1 MTCRLPVEHA
11 IEQKEV
17 VSVNN
22 LPKLRSFQLD
32 LQLKLKDIIGQSS
45 GGPLL
50 AKSCLANIA
59 CGGGKSALPLIAFQQ
74 LEQANVVDRVAVIC
88 PRESL
93 AQQCAEGFE
102 EPLFRGMLKHNYS
115 INEATNCVDPC
126 RGLSGYATTYQA
138 IGADR
143 SQINLHE
150 FKRHRYLLCLDEVHH
165 VAEDSNWHKQLT
177 PLYEAAAFILLMT
190 GTLERGDKQK
200 IAFIPHKEVVDE

>member
-1 MTCRLPVEHA
+1 MN
-11 IEQKEV
+11 
-17 VSVNN
+17 S
-22 LPKLRSFQLD
+22 LPKLRSFQID
-32 LQLKLKDIIGQSS
+32 LQLQLKAIIDESS
-45 GGPLL
+45 GGPLQKKSLL
-50 AKSCLANIA
+50 ADIC

-88 PRESL
+88 PRDSL

-102 EPLFRGMLKHNYS
+102 DPLFRGILRHDYS

-126 RGLSGYATTYQA
+126 RGMSGYATTYQA

-165 VAEDSNWHKQLT
+165 VAEGSNWEKQLA
-177 PLYEAAAFILLMT
+177 PLHKAAAFTLLMT
-190 GTLERGDKQK
+190 GGLERGDKQK
-200 IAFIPHKEVVDE
+200 IAFVPYKEINDE